1 MARFNLGSNITVND
15 SVLNEDGILNADKAD
30 KFRTWMPIGFYYDI
44 NHDDLPEMV
53 YYKGSFDGNGHT
65 ISGLY
70 LNNKEQGD
78 AGLFG
83 QISEEAE
90 IRNVGVINSYFYGDY
105 RIGGICGS
113 NYGTIINSYNSSI
126 VKSDDIAIG
135 GVCGANF
142 GTITNSYN
150 SGNISSSSRYV
161 GGVCGVNEESGKITN
176 SYNSGSLSG
185 NEDVGGVCGYN
196 LNMITN
202 CYYDKDKYSGNG
214 VGKNSGEAIGKT
226 TAEFKK
232 GKISYFLSLG
242 ENGSIWGQ
250 SIGIDDYP
258 VLGGEKAYEPA
269 NKTNDKYDLDGDGV
283 KDEVYE
289 ISSAGQL
296 YWFAELVNGTLGIVS
311 QNTSANAVLTNDITV
326 NDSVLNEDG
335 ILNADKAD
343 KFRTWMPIGFYYDIN
358 HDDLPEM
365 VYYKGSFDGNGH
377 TISGLYLNNKEQGDA
392 GLFGQISEEA
402 EIRNVGVINSYF
414 YGDYRI
420 GGICGSNYG
429 TIINSYNSSIV
440 KSDDIAIG
448 GVCGANFGTI
458 TNSYNS
464 GNISS
469 SSRYVGGVCGV
480 NEESGKI
487 TNSYNS
493 GSLSGNEYVGGICGY
508 NLNMITNCCYDKD
521 KYTGNGVGNNSGEN
535 IGKTTAEF
543 KSGEIAFLLSQGEK
557 GSVWGQLI
565 GTNDYPVLDST
576 KRVYRNVT
584 YTGCSEA
591 YKGDLN
597 YVYSNTEITNPIYR
611 EHDYASGGVCK
622 NCDSLK
628 NGKDG
633 FKSASITL
641 TDGVIMNYYMILS
654 HEALDDKEAYIHFTS
669 EQGIDEKIKL
679 SKGSEVDGKYKFSLK
694 LRPDQMSDEIT
705 AKVVY
710 GDTTEGSGITY
721 SVKQYAENLSQNEK
735 VLADAML
742 KFGAF
747 TQKYTGNNI
756 DNLAADVTDLY

>member
-1 MARFNLGSNITVND
+1 MITAGTIILRDEDNNGYYDIGTADELYAFAAIVNGSNNIINAELTGNITVND
-15 SVLNEDGILNADKAD
+15 SVLNEDGTLNTNDAD
-30 KFRTWMPIGFYYDI
+30 KFRTWMPIGFCYDI
-44 NHDDLPEMV
+44 NHDDLPEIV
-53 YYKGSFDGNGHT
+53 YYKGLFDGNGHT

-70 LNNKEQGD
+70 LNNKEQRD

-83 QISEEAE
+83 KISEEAE
-90 IRNVGVINSYFYGDY
+90 IRNVCVINSYFYRDY
-105 RIGGICGS
+105 R
-113 NYGTIINSYNSSI
+113 
-126 VKSDDIAIG
+126 
-135 GVCGANF
+135 
-142 GTITNSYN
+142 
-150 SGNISSSSRYV
+150 
-161 GGVCGVNEESGKITN
+161 
-176 SYNSGSLSG
+176 
-185 NEDVGGVCGYN
+185 
-196 LNMITN
+196 
-202 CYYDKDKYSGNG
+202 
-214 VGKNSGEAIGKT
+214 
-226 TAEFKK
+226 
-232 GKISYFLSLG
+232 
-242 ENGSIWGQ
+242 
-250 SIGIDDYP
+250 
-258 VLGGEKAYEPA
+258 
-269 NKTNDKYDLDGDGV
+269 
-283 KDEVYE
+283 
-289 ISSAGQL
+289 
-296 YWFAELVNGTLGIVS
+296 
-311 QNTSANAVLTNDITV
+311 
-326 NDSVLNEDG
+326 
-335 ILNADKAD
+335 
-343 KFRTWMPIGFYYDIN
+343 
-358 HDDLPEM
+358 
-365 VYYKGSFDGNGH
+365 
-377 TISGLYLNNKEQGDA
+377 
-392 GLFGQISEEA
+392 
-402 EIRNVGVINSYF
+402 
-414 YGDYRI
+414 
-420 GGICGSNYG
+420 
-429 TIINSYNSSIV
+429 
-440 KSDDIAIG
+440 IG

-493 GSLSGNEYVGGICGY
+493 GSLSGNEYVGGVCGY

-521 KYTGNGVGNNSGEN
+521 KYTGNGVENNSGEN
-535 IGKTTAEF
+535 IGKTTVEF
-543 KSGEIAFLLSQGEK
+543 KSGEIAFLLSQGKK

-597 YVYSNTEITNPIYR
+597 YVYSNTKIINPIYR

-622 NCDSLK
+622 NCDALK

-654 HEALDDKEAYIHFTS
+654 HEALDDKEAYIYFTS

-721 SVKQYAENLSQNEK
+721 SVKQYAENSSQNEK

-747 TQKYTGNNI
+747 AQKYTGNNI
-756 DNLAADVTDLY
+756 DNLAADVTDYTENAIIGDEYKHSFGGEIDGVKVKGATLLIGANTTIRVKYQLDEGENIEDYTFKCDGIAIEPVKSGGYCYVYLKNICPQNLDTMHNFTVTKGETEKTLKYSAFSYMKNILDNAESYADNQNLINLINAMYEYNQAAEAYNG